1 MEEKKVI
8 YESESQKTE
17 TPMERAFRLAQEKK
31 QKMEE
36 KK

>member
-8 YESESQKTE
+8 YESETQKTE

-31 QKMEE
+31 QKEE
-36 KK
+36 KKQ